1 MKPKALLSLLAVTG
15 AFLNAEITPAQT
27 LPPSVRTPPA
37 DNADNNLGTQA
48 AATNHNLTVAGG
60 FDREQTL
67 SHSFQDF
74 SLQAGKVANVKT
86 PVENRDI
93 IARAT
98 ESLFSAANG
107 ILNLQL
113 ANFLPINP
121 SSLALGSNAQ
131 LNIGIAVATKTNNG
145 AELADQQGQQYIAN
159 NPPSDAPLVTNT
171 TGRVNPDRANIKNSP
186 QSSTEANVSDPKS
199 KANPS
204 IPINESG
211 TVGKSNQGN
220 ANVTPTGD
228 ISISG
233 TLHQSTA
240 LISNDHQSSRSS
252 DPVGGDKAS
261 AVPTA
266 GLTPTAESS
275 LLAEPKAQQKENR
288 VDNAGKMAIDPQN
301 QGKLSLD
308 RSTIPTSVRKV
319 DLIDVSLIVSNDI
332 LVKKDDLGDLKI
344 YSTGTLGITNSS
356 GISSTSFSQGKT
368 GNISLATDRMLLNN
382 AIIQTPSTGAKGG
395 NIQITT
401 LDRLLL
407 KNLSEIP
414 MNSSSTGKNGN
425 KDNTALTAPT
435 DRVSLACGVR
445 IGENKFTV
453 TGDGGLLSNH
463 RDPLTSDVILS
474 PDALGINSQPNNWLC
489 DNQSP

>member
-1 MKPKALLSLLAVTG
+1 MKPKALLSLLAVAG

-27 LPPSVRTPPA
+27 LPPSVRTPPI
-37 DNADNNLGTQA
+37 DNTLGTQGA
-48 AATNHNLTVAGG
+48 GTNHNLTVTGG
-60 FDREQTL
+60 FDRGQTL
-67 SHSFQDF
+67 SDSFQDF
-74 SLQAGKVANVKT
+74 SLQADKVANVKT
-86 PVENRDI
+86 PAENRDL

-98 ESLFSAANG
+98 ESLFSAVNG
-107 ILNLQL
+107 ILNIQV
-113 ANFLPINP
+113 ANVLPINP

-131 LNIGIAVATKTNNG
+131 LNVGIAVATNINNG
-145 AELADQQGQQYIAN
+145 AELADRQGQQYLIGN
-159 NPPSDAPLVTNT
+159 NLASDAPLVTNT
-171 TGRVNPDRANIKNSP
+171 TGRVNPDRANIKNP
-186 QSSTEANVSDPKS
+186 PPSSTEGNDRDPKS

-211 TVGKSNQGN
+211 TVGNGNQGN

-233 TLHQSTA
+233 TPPQSTQ
-240 LISNDHQSSRSS
+240 LISNDRQSSTSS
-252 DPVGGDKAS
+252 DPVGVGKAPAS
-261 AVPTA
+261 AEA
-266 GLTPTAESS
+266 S
-275 LLAEPKAQQKENR
+275 LLAEPLPQQKENR
-288 VDNAGKMAIDPQN
+288 VDNAGKMAINPQN

-308 RSTIPTSVRKV
+308 QSTMPTSVRKV

-382 AIIQTPSTGAKGG
+382 AIIQTPSTGATGG
-395 NIQITT
+395 NTQITT

-407 KNLSEIP
+407 KNLSEIA
-414 MNSSSTGKNGN
+414 MNSGSTGKNGN
-425 KDNTALTAPT
+425 KDNTTALTAPS
-435 DRVSLACGVR
+435 DRVSLACGVS

-453 TGDGGLLSNH
+453 AGSGGLLSNPK
-463 RDPLTSDVILS
+463 DPLTSDVILQQ
-474 PDALGINSQPNNWLC
+474 DTLGINSQPNNWLC
-489 DNQSP
+489 DHQFP

>member
-27 LPPSVRTPPA
+27 LPPSVRTPPP
-37 DNADNNLGTQA
+37 DNADHNLGTEA

-131 LNIGIAVATKTNNG
+131 LNIGIAVATKTNNS
-145 AELADQQGQQYIAN
+145 AELADQQDQQYIAN

-171 TGRVNPDRANIKNSP
+171 TRRVNPDRANIKNAP

-240 LISNDHQSSRSS
+240 LISNDNQSSRSS
-252 DPVGGDKAS
+252 DPVGVDKAS
-261 AVPTA
+261 AS
-266 GLTPTAESS
+266 AESS
-275 LLAEPKAQQKENR
+275 LLAEPLAQLTENR
-288 VDNAGKMAIDPQN
+288 VDNAGKMAINPQN

-308 RSTIPTSVRKV
+308 QSTIPTSVRKV

-356 GISSTSFSQGKT
+356 GISSTNFTQGKT

-407 KNLSEIP
+407 KNLSEMP

-425 KDNTALTAPT
+425 KDNTALIAPT

-453 TGDGGLLSNH
+453 AGDGGLLSNH
-463 RDPLTSDVILS
+463 RDPLTSDVIL
-474 PDALGINSQPNNWLC
+474 PQDALGINSQPNNWLC

>member
-27 LPPSVRTPPA
+27 LPPSVRTPTA

-86 PVENRDI
+86 PVENRDM

-131 LNIGIAVATKTNNG
+131 LNIGIAVATKINNG
-145 AELADQQGQQYIAN
+145 AELADQQDQQYIAN

-171 TGRVNPDRANIKNSP
+171 TGRVNPERANIKNAP

-228 ISISG
+228 ISISRN
-233 TLHQSTA
+233 LHQSTA
-240 LISNDHQSSRSS
+240 LISNDNQSSRSS
-252 DPVGGDKAS
+252 DPVGVDKAS
-261 AVPTA
+261 AS
-266 GLTPTAESS
+266 AESS
-275 LLAEPKAQQKENR
+275 LLAEPLAQQKENR
-288 VDNAGKMAIDPQN
+288 VDNAGKIAIDPQN

-308 RSTIPTSVRKV
+308 RSTIPTSEQKV

-356 GISSTSFSQGKT
+356 GISSTSFTQGKT

-382 AIIQTPSTGAKGG
+382 AIIQTPSTGTRGG

-407 KNLSEIP
+407 KNLSEMP

-453 TGDGGLLSNH
+453 AGDGGLLSNH
-463 RDPLTSDVILS
+463 RDPLTSDVILAQ
-474 PDALGINSQPNNWLC
+474 DALGINSQPNNWLC
-489 DNQSP
+489 DINSKIHSLDARF